1 MTNIHLLLN
10 RLVELMIDRQE
21 HILHLDDLF
30 EDEHI
35 GSFVRSIQID
45 SPYQQLIFEGVLTET
60 IKEEQLM
67 VSFTVEGYY
76 YYVLGEVI
84 EKRAEGKRAIYLKE
98 LLENNNLKGIVEGVE
113 QCLVRDVERDDLTR
127 LLWLIDQGGKALE
140 VCVYPLAQA
149 FLIVKGKFKTEE
161 EREEASKIQIKKV
174 LDELLNNPTKYD
186 IEVLSKTISK
196 LEGLHLNKVVRS
208 ICRNIQKKISPI
220 DLESSK
226 LICNSVEYLEK
237 NEKKI
242 TLNK

>member
-98 LLENNNLKGIVEGVE
+98 LLENNNLKTIKELSE
-113 QCLVRDVERDDLTR
+113 F
-127 LLWLIDQGGKALE
+127 E
-140 VCVYPLAQA
+140 V
-149 FLIVKGKFKTEE
+149 
-161 EREEASKIQIKKV
+161 
-174 LDELLNNPTKYD
+174 N
-186 IEVLSKTISK
+186 
-196 LEGLHLNKVVRS
+196 
-208 ICRNIQKKISPI
+208 
-220 DLESSK
+220 
-226 LICNSVEYLEK
+226 
-237 NEKKI
+237 
-242 TLNK
+242 